1 MIRSKKI
8 KASARNE
15 DCTLRL
21 VGICNYNDET
31 TVLAHIGRNRG
42 MAIKCDDTFAVYACS
57 ACHSAIDGAERS
69 GLALDLL
76 RALEETQKILF
87 NKGLL
92 NAK

>member
-57 ACHSAIDGAERS
+57 ACHSTIDGAERS

>member
-8 KASARNE
+8 RDSARGQ

-21 VGICNYNDET
+21 VGVCNFNEET

-42 MAIKCDDTFAVYACS
+42 MALKCDDTMAVFSCS
-57 ACHSAIDGAERS
+57 SCHAKIDGAERS
-69 GLALDLL
+69 DLALDLL
-76 RALEETQKILF
+76 RSLEETQKILF
-87 NKGLL
+87 DKGLL

>member
-8 KASARNE
+8 KASARGE

-42 MAIKCDDTFAVYACS
+42 MALKCDDTFAVYSCS

-69 GLALDLL
+69 DLALDLL
-76 RALEETQKILF
+76 RALEETQSILF

>member
-8 KASARNE
+8 KDSARNE

-57 ACHSAIDGAERS
+57 ACHSGIDGADRS
-69 GLALDLL
+69 ALALDLL

-87 NKGLL
+87 DKGLL